1 MEKVVEVVI
10 TDYAD
15 QKERKRVLVNDNDIL
30 KDIREKL
37 EITYV
42 IRLNNKKR
50 GITTIAEII
59 LGRVDK
65 PLVNHMNS
73 HIIAHI

>member
-15 QKERKRVLVNDNDIL
+15 QKERKRVMVNDNDTL

-37 EITYV
+37 ELV
-42 IRLNNKKR
+42 I
-50 GITTIAEII
+50 
-59 LGRVDK
+59 
-65 PLVNHMNS
+65 LVT
-73 HIIAHI
+73 